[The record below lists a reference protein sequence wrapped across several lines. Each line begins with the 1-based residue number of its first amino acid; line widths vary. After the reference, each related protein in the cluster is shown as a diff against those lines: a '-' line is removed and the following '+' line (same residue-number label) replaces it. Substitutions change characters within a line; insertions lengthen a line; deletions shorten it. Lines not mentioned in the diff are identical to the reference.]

1 MKCSECGCE
10 FVRIL
15 FQLPECINHECKY
28 FSYDHMVEVMDEAVE
43 EFDLTDEEL
52 DKMFVEV
59 FRD

>member
-1 MKCSECGCE
+1 
-10 FVRIL
+10 
-15 FQLPECINHECKY
+15 
-28 FSYDHMVEVMDEAVE
+28 MVEVMDEAVE